1 MAMVNIQEFKSLAL
15 GGEAGVVALVDDDRQ
30 ITQVL
35 QSWLDML
42 DMPAEVHESAE
53 KLLSCLEPDVDR
65 WVLRRGPY
73 AGQPLVGAVLD
84 LNLPGLHGFGLAQE
98 LRKVSQKLPIVVIT
112 AARNEVR
119 ETLGEGVQDVV
130 CLSKPFKLEVLEKI
144 LLGD

>member
-1 MAMVNIQEFKSLAL
+1 MVNIQEFKSLAL

-53 KLLSCLEPDVDR
+53 KLLSCIEPHEGR
-65 WVLRRGPY
+65 WVMRRGPY
-73 AGQPLVGAVLD
+73 LGQPLVGAVLD

-98 LRKVSQKLPIVVIT
+98 LRKVSHQLPIVVIT

-119 ETLGEGVQDVV
+119 QALG
-130 CLSKPFKLEVLEKI
+130 
-144 LLGD
+144 